1 MSSHHF
7 VREGQ
12 EPALIIA
19 NGSSCSDQLLFELLE
34 WSPFVLVLDGALERV
49 LSKGIKFDAVLGDFD
64 SSDELHQRL
73 DYLQPLELLHRP
85 DQNKTDL
92 EKGLD
97 YLFEEKQIPH
107 ARIVWA
113 SGKRSDHFLN
123 NLFTLGK
130 YAQQMNL
137 VMLDDHSQMF
147 ILPQKFSKHYPKGQ
161 IISLMPLTEVH
172 GVKTQNLVYSLN
184 DEQLSPLHRTGSS
197 NEVAETGLVHIEHHT
212 GTLLLIEAR
221 D

>member
-64 SSDELHQRL
+64 SSDELHNSL
-73 DYLQPLELLHRP
+73 DYMEPLELLHRP
-85 DQNKTDL
+85 DQHKTDL

-97 YLFEEKQIPH
+97 YLIEEKNIPH
-107 ARIVWA
+107 ARIIWA
-113 SGKRSDHFLN
+113 TGKRSDHFLN

-130 YAQQMNL
+130 YAGRMNL
-137 VMLDDHSQMF
+137 VMLDDHSQIF
-147 ILPQKFSKHYPKGQ
+147 VLPQKFSKHYPKGQ
-161 IISLMPLTEVH
+161 IISLMPLSEVAGIRTE
-172 GVKTQNLVYSLN
+172 NLLYPLNHESLT
-184 DEQLSPLHRTGSS
+184 PLQRTGSS
-197 NEVAETGLVHIEHHT
+197 NEVAETGIVHIEHNS
-212 GTLLLIEAR
+212 GTLLLIESR

>member
-19 NGSSCSDQLLFELLE
+19 NGSSCSDELLYALLE

-49 LSKGIKFDAVLGDFD
+49 MSKGIKFDALLGDFD
-64 SSDELHQRL
+64 SSNELHKQL
-73 DYLQPLELLHRP
+73 DFMQPLETLHRP

-97 YLFEEKQIPH
+97 YLLEEKNIPH
-107 ARIVWA
+107 ARILWA
-113 SGKRSDHFLN
+113 TGKRSDHFLN

-130 YAQQMNL
+130 YAERMNL
-137 VMLDDHSQMF
+137 VMLDDHTQLF
-147 ILPQKFSKHYPKGQ
+147 VLPRKFSKHYPQGQ
-161 IISLMPLTEVH
+161 IISLMPLTEVQNIT
-172 GVKTQNLVYSLN
+172 TQNLLYPLN
-184 DEQLSPLHRTGSS
+184 NENLSPLERTGSS
-197 NEVAETGLVHIEHHT
+197 NEVLETGLVQIEHDH
-212 GTLLLIEAR
+212 GTLLMIEAR